1 MRTIPLIP
9 PDAPDTSTPA
19 PSGEASAIAADS
31 QRIEAD
37 AKRTEELRPG
47 IVEAISTVYDPE
59 IPVNIWELGLI
70 YDIVVDANN
79 VAGITM
85 TLTAPG
91 CPAAQSLPGEVAE
104 KVKSVPGVSDAKVE
118 VVWEPAWSK
127 DRMSEAARLQL
138 GLW

>member
-1 MRTIPLIP
+1 MKTIPLVP
-9 PDAPDTSTPA
+9 PVTEPVNSGDATGAAAGASIVADAAKTEALTPA
-19 PSGEASAIAADS
+19 IID
-31 QRIEAD
+31 
-37 AKRTEELRPG
+37 
-47 IVEAISTVYDPE
+47 AISTVYDPE

-70 YDIVVDANN
+70 YDIAVDASG
-79 VAGITM
+79 VAGVTM

-104 KVKSVPGVSDAKVE
+104 RVKGVAGVSDAKVE

>member
-1 MRTIPLIP
+1 MRTIPLVT
-9 PDAPDTSTPA
+9 PDASDVSTTGASTEPA
-19 PSGEASAIAADS
+19 AVVADP
-31 QRIEAD
+31 A
-37 AKRTEELRPG
+37 RTEALKPG

-70 YDIVVDANN
+70 YDIIVDANN
-79 VAGITM
+79 VAGVTM

>member
-1 MRTIPLIP
+1 MKTIPLVP
-9 PDAPDTSTPA
+9 P
-19 PSGEASAIAADS
+19 GSAG
-31 QRIEAD
+31 AD
-37 AKRTEELRPG
+37 AAPEHRSAGADDLSSLVADAARTEALKPA

-70 YDIVVDANN
+70 YDIVVDASG
-79 VAGITM
+79 VAGVRM

-91 CPAAQSLPGEVAE
+91 CPAAQSLPVEVAA
-104 KVKSVPGVSDAKVE
+104 KVKAVPGVSDAKVE
-118 VVWEPAWSK
+118 VVWEPGWTK

>member
-1 MRTIPLIP
+1 MKTIPLVP
-9 PDAPDTSTPA
+9 PGSSGADAEPENRSADADDLSTF
-19 PSGEASAIAADS
+19 AAD
-31 QRIEAD
+31 AV
-37 AKRTEELRPG
+37 RTEALKPA

-70 YDIVVDANN
+70 YDILVDANN
-79 VAGITM
+79 VAGVRM

-91 CPAAQSLPGEVAE
+91 CPAAQSLPVEVAA
-104 KVKSVPGVSDAKVE
+104 KVKAVPGVSDAKVE
-118 VVWEPAWSK
+118 VVWEPGWTK

>member
-1 MRTIPLIP
+1 MKTIPLVP
-9 PDAPDTSTPA
+9 PVTEPVNSGDATAAAGGS
-19 PSGEASAIAADS
+19 IVADS
-31 QRIEAD
+31 AKTEALKPAIID
-37 AKRTEELRPG
+37 
-47 IVEAISTVYDPE
+47 AISTVYDPE

-70 YDIVVDANN
+70 YDIVVDASD

-104 KVKSVPGVSDAKVE
+104 RVKGVAGVSDAKVE

>member
-1 MRTIPLIP
+1 MKMIPLMP
-9 PDAPDTSTPA
+9 PDAPGTTTPA
-19 PSGEASAIAADS
+19 GSDSGLPVVV
-31 QRIEAD
+31 D
-37 AKRTEELRPG
+37 AQRTEALKPG

-70 YDIVVDANN
+70 YDIVVDAAG

-104 KVKSVPGVSDAKVE
+104 KVKTVSGVTDARVE

-127 DRMSEAARLQL
+127 DRMSEAAKLQL